1 MADIDFTKDTQMG
14 RARLALLRRLID
26 TVALPA
32 SAIAPQ
38 ERALAGD
45 ILLDMMF
52 HTDDQARRLC
62 AERLVDTVEAPRRLM
77 RYLAQCTIT
86 IARLLLEENTSYNE
100 SDLVDIIKSTT
111 IEHRI
116 VIASRRQ
123 VSVMEVEALIEFE
136 EPQVIRDLLNNSGA
150 RISEVAM
157 DRIVMLSRDLDDLCS
172 LLVQREELA
181 PAQAM
186 AMFWW
191 SDGPSRKTILTKY
204 AADRKMLIDRC
215 SDVFEIMND
224 ENWTDPVARK
234 AIQTIERRQRN
245 RAAIERSEYAS
256 LEEAIDV
263 AASSGMSPS
272 LVSEIGYIAGMKPIS
287 VAKVIS
293 DLGGEGL
300 AVLCK
305 ATGLKRHH
313 LRALW
318 RSLRRPE
325 MLDDG
330 VEHPQLS
337 YVVEIYDTLSVAK
350 AQTVLRYWNWSLTGT
365 GLSGDNAI
373 SEEDEV
379 AEELFST
386 MKRTASL
393 VFGT

>member
-287 VAKVIS
+287 VAKVVS